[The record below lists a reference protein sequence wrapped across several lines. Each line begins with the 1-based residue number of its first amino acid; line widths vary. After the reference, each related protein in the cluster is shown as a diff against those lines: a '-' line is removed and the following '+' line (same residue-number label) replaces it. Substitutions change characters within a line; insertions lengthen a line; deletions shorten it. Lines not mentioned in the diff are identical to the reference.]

1 MYWRLQ
7 RICEILIDWDD
18 TSWWQQLLSSPLI
31 KAACHSLAMMT
42 TVLSGRRDVSSE
54 ADKLRAMI
62 IMLRQEKEVRDTSWR
77 NMGYFDIKVCSESC
91 SASLEA
97 PSLFSFCRLVD
108 PYLMENAIVGESFC
122 PMAAE
127 SSICVVKLFIVTA
140 DFSFCKN
147 TSLIRGY

>member
-1 MYWRLQ
+1 M
-7 RICEILIDWDD
+7 
-18 TSWWQQLLSSPLI
+18 
-31 KAACHSLAMMT
+31 
-42 TVLSGRRDVSSE
+42 SSE

-127 SSICVVKLFIVTA
+127 SSICVVKLFVVTA